1 MSMIIIIISDA
12 LLGIPSIV
20 RIKVIVLPFDHIG
33 GNNMAVSQTRD
44 ARLELRMSKDI
55 KSMLQQAADAMG
67 KKLSEFV
74 VDCARHEAVEVMADR
89 RLFLLDDQQMAAF
102 EAVLERPVQSNAKL
116 KKLMNEKTLFQ

>member
-1 MSMIIIIISDA
+1 M
-12 LLGIPSIV
+12 
-20 RIKVIVLPFDHIG
+20 LPFDNIG
-33 GNNMAVSQTRD
+33 GDDMAVSQTRD

-89 RLFLLDDQQMAAF
+89 RLFLLDDQQMAEF
-102 EAVLERPVQSNAKL
+102 ETVLERPVQSNAKL
-116 KKLMNEKTLFQ
+116 KKLMNETTVFQ